1 MVAKGLKRQKTT
13 SGDIYIYRA
22 GFGHKSVT
30 TAKQLGMTTVCDH
43 TIAHP
48 RLVDYMTNNKG
59 KFPENKQPWLVSKF
73 WEMVEQDMNQ
83 ADHILVNSD
92 FVKETCIHQGLN
104 PKNITVIYLGL
115 DDQFLNH
122 LPVTRSYSNLDDT
135 LRCLFAGSFERRKG
149 AIEIIHA
156 FLNIESTN
164 WVLDIVGYISP
175 DILSEYSDFFKLHN
189 VKIHGFLLRDQL
201 AKLMSKSD
209 IFVFPSLVEG
219 SARVIFEAMASGCY
233 IVTTENAGSI
243 VKNNEQ
249 GAIIPLVI
257 QRRFLP
263 LFNIYWQIV
272 T

>member
-1 MVAKGLKRQKTT
+1 M
-13 SGDIYIYRA
+13 
-22 GFGHKSVT
+22 
-30 TAKQLGMTTVCDH
+30 
-43 TIAHP
+43 
-48 RLVDYMTNNKG
+48 
-59 KFPENKQPWLVSKF
+59 
-73 WEMVEQDMNQ
+73 
-83 ADHILVNSD
+83 
-92 FVKETCIHQGLN
+92 
-104 PKNITVIYLGL
+104 
-115 DDQFLNH
+115 
-122 LPVTRSYSNLDDT
+122 PVTRSYSNLDDT

-249 GAIIPLVI
+249 GTIIPPGDSEALSTVI
-257 QRRFLP
+257 QHLLANRNVIATIGLNNALLVKENYLQSQYGEQLVEF
-263 LFNIYWQIV
+263 YKQI